1 MKNPITIIFV
11 ILFILSTFRSNA
23 GWVITQRHS
32 TDDGLIRYETLM
44 IQSNLVKMSGL
55 DGTFIFD
62 LEKGSFILANEPKKV
77 FWEGKFGEFRN
88 SYYEALKSIIGE
100 LTKDLPQDQKEM
112 YNSMFQETID
122 MYAAPSQSP
131 NDSLKT
137 EIKNTGVTEEIA
149 GYKSSRYEVYV
160 NGVLREQLWISA
172 GIPLKKDLDMKKFA
186 SLMNEIEPNIN
197 GEYVY
202 ENSESYLN
210 LTNAGFPMRSIDDLG
225 IMVEVIKVE
234 EQKIALSDFEMPADF
249 KKVGLDELIRLAMI
263 GSAGDD
269 SEDENWE

>member
-62 LEKGSFILANEPKKV
+62 LEKESFILANEPKKV
-77 FWEGKFGEFRN
+77 YWEGKFGEFRT
-88 SYYEALKSIIGE
+88 SYYEALKLIIGE
-100 LTKDLPQDQKEM
+100 FTKDLPQDQKVM
-112 YNSMFQETID
+112 YNTMFQETID
-122 MYAAPSQSP
+122 MYAAPSQSAI
-131 NDSLKT
+131 DSMKT
-137 EIKNTGVTEEIA
+137 EIKSTDMTEEIA

-160 NGVLREQLWISA
+160 NGVLREQLWVSA

-186 SLMNEIEPNIN
+186 ALMNEIEPNIN

-202 ENSESYLN
+202 ENSDSYLN
-210 LTNAGFPMRSIDDLG
+210 LTNAGFPMRTIDDLG

-234 EQKIALSDFEMPADF
+234 EQKIARSDFEMPADF

-269 SEDENWE
+269 SEDDSWE